1 MSFLALRARRRN
13 SDLPRIRFTGEAA
26 NPCQQKGRKNHIPQD
41 REVIDLKNN
50 RWLTLIAS
58 CFVTLC
64 VGSLY
69 AWSAF
74 ASPMG
79 VYLSELSGREI
90 TSLAIVFTVANSVG
104 PITMISG
111 GFVNDRLGPRWIL
124 LPGGLLFGGG
134 MIASGFA
141 RSVGMLVVT
150 YGLGVGLGLGMIY
163 GVVVSNAVK
172 FFPDKGGFAGGLI
185 TACYGV
191 SSIIV
196 PPIANALAEA
206 YHVTVAFKAIG
217 IVMTIIICAS
227 AFIIRACPPDFRV
240 EGAAK
245 ETAAPL
251 CRDYDY
257 REMLKEPDAYLMLLT
272 LMCGAFAGMMVISQA
287 SQIAQKMMGMTP
299 AAAAVVVSVIAL
311 FNTLGRLVSGVV
323 SDRLGATGTLRIT
336 FAASLLA
343 SVFIFFCTESSAGVF
358 CICLA
363 VIGFAF
369 GGIMGVY
376 PGFTAQ
382 RFGRRNNSVNY
393 GVMFIGFALAGLIG
407 PMVMNAVFNAAG
419 RYQPAFL
426 ASAFLAAA
434 GEILLA
440 LLRRNQKRM

>member
-1 MSFLALRARRRN
+1 MAL
-13 SDLPRIRFTGEAA
+13 
-26 NPCQQKGRKNHIPQD
+26 KK
-41 REVIDLKNN
+41 K
-50 RWLTLIAS
+50 RWLILIAS

-79 VYLSELSGREI
+79 VYLSELSGHEI
-90 TSLAIVFTVANSVG
+90 TSLAIVFTVANAVG
-104 PITMISG
+104 PVTMISG
-111 GFVNDRLGPRWIL
+111 GMINDRLGPRWIL
-124 LPGGLLFGGG
+124 LVGGFLFGGG

-141 RSVGMLVVT
+141 KSVGMLIVT
-150 YGLGVGLGLGMIY
+150 YGMGVGLGVGMIY
-163 GVVVSNAVK
+163 GVTVSNTVK
-172 FFPDKGGFAGGLI
+172 FFPDKGGFAGGVI
-185 TACYGV
+185 TACYGA

-196 PPIANALAEA
+196 PPVANALAET
-206 YHVTVAFKAIG
+206 YHVTVAFKVIG
-217 IVMTIIICAS
+217 IIMMLIICTS
-227 AFIIRACPPDFRV
+227 AFIIKACPPDFQV
-240 EGAAK
+240 EGAVK
-245 ETAAPL
+245 KTASSG
-251 CRDYDY
+251 RDYNY

-287 SQIAQKMMGMTP
+287 SQIAQKMMGMTH
-299 AAAAVVVSVIAL
+299 AAAAVVVSAIAL
-311 FNTLGRLVSGVV
+311 FNTLGRLVSGAV

-343 SVFIFFCTESSAGVF
+343 SVVMFFCAENSTGAF
-358 CICLA
+358 YICLA

-369 GGIMGVY
+369 GGIMGIY

-407 PMVMNAVFNAAG
+407 PMVMNGVFHAAG

-426 ASAFLAAA
+426 VSAALAIA
-434 GEILLA
+434 GELLIAILRCNSKKHIDA
-440 LLRRNQKRM
+440 

>member
-1 MSFLALRARRRN
+1 M
-13 SDLPRIRFTGEAA
+13 
-26 NPCQQKGRKNHIPQD
+26 
-41 REVIDLKNN
+41 DLKKK
-50 RWLTLIAS
+50 RWLILIAS

-90 TSLAIVFTVANSVG
+90 TSLAIVFTVANAVG

-111 GFVNDRLGPRWIL
+111 GMINDRLGPRWIL
-124 LPGGLLFGGG
+124 LVGGLMFGGG

-141 RSVGMLVVT
+141 RSVGALIVT
-150 YGLGVGLGLGMIY
+150 YGLGVGLGLGMVY
-163 GVVVSNAVK
+163 GVTVSNAVK

-185 TACYGV
+185 TACYGA

-196 PPIANALAEA
+196 PPVANALAET
-206 YHVTVAFKAIG
+206 YHVTVAFKVIG
-217 IVMTIIICAS
+217 IVMLLIVCAS
-227 AFIIRACPPDFRV
+227 AFVIEACPPDFQV

-245 ETAAPL
+245 KAASSG
-251 CRDYDY
+251 REYNY

-299 AAAAVVVSVIAL
+299 AAAAVVVSAIAL
-311 FNTLGRLVSGVV
+311 FNTLGRLVSGAV

-343 SVFIFFCTESSAGVF
+343 SVVMFFCAESSVGVF
-358 CICLA
+358 YTCLA

-369 GGIMGVY
+369 GSIMGVY

-407 PMVMNAVFNAAG
+407 PTVINAIFHAAG

-426 ASAFLAAA
+426 VSAALAIA
-434 GEILLA
+434 GELLIAILRCNSKKHIDA
-440 LLRRNQKRM
+440 